1 LSVFFDASAL
11 VPMLIQEAKSAA
23 IDTLVD
29 GLDERPIVCDF
40 AAGEVASALTRL
52 VRMGALTSQIA
63 QSRLNDFDAW
73 RAGDTQGIDVLN
85 TDVLQASAFVR
96 QFDLGLRM
104 PDALHLAIAQ
114 RSGLPL
120 LTLDERM
127 VKAGAALGVQTV
139 RP

>member
-1 LSVFFDASAL
+1 MSVFFDASAL
-11 VPMLIQEAKSAA
+11 VPMLVQEAKSAA
-23 IDTLVD
+23 IDTFVEAC
-29 GLDERPIVCDF
+29 DERPIVSDF
-40 AAGEVASALTRL
+40 AAGEVASALARL
-52 VRMGALTSQIA
+52 VRVGALAA
-63 QSRLNDFDAW
+63 QVAQNRLNDFDAW

-104 PDALHLAIAQ
+104 PDALHLAMAQ

-127 VKAGAALGVQTV
+127 VKAGAALGVRVAQL
-139 RP
+139 

>member
-1 LSVFFDASAL
+1 
-11 VPMLIQEAKSAA
+11 MLIQETKSAA

-29 GLDERPIVCDF
+29 GFDERPIVSDF
-40 AAGEVASALTRL
+40 AAGEVASALARL
-52 VRMGALTSQIA
+52 VRMGALTPQIA

-73 RAGDTQGIDVLN
+73 RAGDTKGIDVLN
-85 TDVLQASAFVR
+85 TDVMQAAAFVR

-104 PDALHLAIAQ
+104 PYAIHLAIAQ

-139 RP
+139 SP